1 MKKILILSLVISLI
15 ILSCSPKKEEG
26 VVEKGTSEYQIAKDL
41 SSIVKALDPDVNKVL
56 IKAKDFN
63 ITSGEVIK
71 FIIGNLG
78 NRADQLKQMD
88 ADSLRQYI
96 ERNVQLLT
104 DRKLILAEAKK
115 ANITVPGEDIEKV
128 INEQAENAGGIDKF
142 TEILTANGIT
152 IDKVRES
159 IEVEIIIQRFMD
171 DVVAKDITVTDAE
184 VESIYFADKTASV
197 RHILLLTQGKTD
209 EEKVEI
215 RTKME
220 GILARTKGGEDFPAL
235 AKEFTEDPGSKENGG
250 LYENFGRGEMVKPF
264 EDAAFSLMV
273 GEISDIVETKYGL
286 HILKIVDRKKET
298 RALEEVRE
306 EIVEQ
311 IKQSKIGQNFSVYM
325 AGLRLKAEIVVNPL

>member
-1 MKKILILSLVISLI
+1 MKKILTLSLVISLI
-15 ILSCSPKKEEG
+15 ILSCAPKKEEV
-26 VVEKGTSEYQIAKDL
+26 VVEKGTPEYQMAKDL
-41 SSIVKALDPDVNKVL
+41 SSIIKALDPDVNKVL

-63 ITSGEVIK
+63 ITTSEVIK

-78 NRADQLKQMD
+78 NRADQIKQMD

-115 ANITVPGEDIEKV
+115 ANVTVPREDIDKV
-128 INEQAENAGGIDKF
+128 INEQAEKAGDIDKF

-152 IDKVRES
+152 IDKVREN
-159 IEVEIIIQRFMD
+159 IEVEIIVQRFMD
-171 DVVAKDITVTDAE
+171 SVVANNITVTDAE
-184 VESIYFADKTASV
+184 VESIYLADKTASV

-209 EEKVEI
+209 AEKVEI

-220 GILARTKGGEDFPAL
+220 GILASAKGGEDFAAL

-250 LYENFGRGEMVKPF
+250 LYENFGRGKMVKPF
-264 EDAAFSLMV
+264 EDAAFSIPV
-273 GEISDIVETKYGL
+273 GEISDIVETRYGL
-286 HILKIVDRKKET
+286 HILKIVDRQKET
-298 RALEEVRE
+298 SPLEEVKE